1 MNINITFGI
10 APTGMTEL
18 TQLVKQLGEKMATVA
33 ETLELVRSQQDLVVA
48 ATQAIHLLVEEG
60 EKLLKAGQSE
70 ALQALFDEV
79 KANSEALV
87 AATLEG
93 TKAAELLDAA
103 NG

>member
-18 TQLVKQLGEKMATVA
+18 TQLVKQLGEKMATFA
-33 ETLELVRSQQDLVVA
+33 ETLEAVKAQQDLIVA
-48 ATQAIHLLVEEG
+48 ANQATHMLVEEG
-60 EKLLKAGQSE
+60 IKLLQAGQTE
-70 ALQALFDEV
+70 ELQALFDEV

>member
-1 MNINITFGI
+1 
-10 APTGMTEL
+10 MTEL

-33 ETLELVRSQQDLVVA
+33 ETLEAVREQQDLIVA
-48 ATQAIHLLVEEG
+48 ANQSIHFLVDEG
-60 EKLLKAGQSE
+60 LKLLQAGQTEELE
-70 ALQALFDEV
+70 ALFEEV

-93 TKAAELLDAA
+93 TKAAELIDAA